1 MPRILAP
8 RIRVVDSALMTV
20 AVRSET
26 DGQRARLVPAGSFDL
41 AHSVEV
47 MRAVEEAE
55 RGLDACREVEI
66 DLSSLE
72 RIDGSGAVLLAR
84 LIDRIEARG
93 LRTHLVDVHNPKA
106 ARLITLYRE
115 RQTEVLP
122 AASRKVSRLARLGAV
137 GAGLPAVLTDALN
150 FIGQFAAALP
160 KAIAHPRTVN
170 WGSLPRLM
178 QAIGADALPVTSA
191 ANLLIGLIIGF
202 LGISQLERFGA
213 VVYVP
218 ELVVIA
224 QLRELGPLV
233 TALIVAG
240 RSGAGLASE
249 LATMRVSEEI
259 DALLSMGFDPVRW
272 LVLPRCLALVATV
285 PILTWVGDVLAL
297 AGGLIAT
304 MVVSDLTP
312 RAYLLGMF
320 EAITASHFL
329 MGMIKTPFLALAI
342 GLVACGQGLAARGGA
357 SAVGARTTRAVVLAI
372 FSVILISAIFTLFF
386 TVLGI

>member
-1 MPRILAP
+1 VVHSAPMIAVILAE
-8 RIRVVDSALMTV
+8 A
-20 AVRSET
+20 
-26 DGQRARLVPAGSFDL
+26 DGQRARLVPAGPFDL

-47 MRAVEEAE
+47 ARAVEEAE
-55 RGLDACREVEI
+55 RGLGACREVEI

-93 LRTHLVDVHNPKA
+93 LHTHLVDDHNPKA

-115 RQTEVLP
+115 RRTEVLP
-122 AASRKVSRLARLGAV
+122 ATSRKASRLARLGAA
-137 GAGLPAVLTDALN
+137 GAGLPVVLTDALN
-150 FIGQFAAALP
+150 FIGHFAAALP

-170 WGSLPRLM
+170 WASLPRLM

-202 LGISQLERFGA
+202 LGISQLQRFGA

-259 DALLSMGFDPVRW
+259 DALLSMGFDPMRW

-297 AGGLIAT
+297 GGGLLAT

-312 RAYLLGMF
+312 RAYILGAS
-320 EAITASHFL
+320 EAITGTHFL
-329 MGMIKTPFLALAI
+329 TGMLKTPFLALAI

-372 FSVILISAIFTLFF
+372 FSVILISAVFTLFF

>member
-1 MPRILAP
+1 MIAVILAE
-8 RIRVVDSALMTV
+8 A
-20 AVRSET
+20 
-26 DGQRARLVPAGSFDL
+26 DGQRARLVPAGAFDL

-47 MRAVEEAE
+47 VRAVEEAE
-55 RGLDACREVEI
+55 RSLDGAREVEI

-72 RIDGSGAVLLAR
+72 RIDGTGAVQLAR

-93 LRTHLVDVHNPKA
+93 LSTRLVDDHNPKA

-115 RQTEVLP
+115 RRSDVVP
-122 AASRKVSRLARLGAV
+122 AAGRKVSRLARLGAV
-137 GAGLPAVLTDALN
+137 GAGLPVVLTDALN
-150 FIGQFAAALP
+150 FIGHFAAAIP

-170 WGSLPRLM
+170 WASLPRLM

-202 LGISQLERFGA
+202 LGISQLQRFGA
-213 VVYVP
+213 VIYVT
-218 ELVVIA
+218 ELVVVA

-259 DALLSMGFDPVRW
+259 DALQSMGFDPVRW

-297 AGGLIAT
+297 GGGLVAT
-304 MVVSDLTP
+304 MVVSDMTP
-312 RAYLLGMF
+312 RAYILGTF
-320 EAITASHFL
+320 EAITATHFL
-329 MGMIKTPFLALAI
+329 AGMVKTPFLALAI

-386 TVLGI
+386 TILGF

>member
-1 MPRILAP
+1 MIAVILAE
-8 RIRVVDSALMTV
+8 A
-20 AVRSET
+20 
-26 DGQRARLVPAGSFDL
+26 DGQRARLVPAGPFDL

-47 MRAVEEAE
+47 VRAVEGAE
-55 RGLDACREVEI
+55 RSLDGAREVEI

-72 RIDGSGAVLLAR
+72 RIDGTGAVQLAR

-93 LRTHLVDVHNPKA
+93 LSTRLVDDHNPKA

-115 RQTEVLP
+115 RRSDVVP
-122 AASRKVSRLARLGAV
+122 AAGRKVSRLARLGAV
-137 GAGLPAVLTDALN
+137 GAGLPVVLTDALN
-150 FIGQFAAALP
+150 FIGHFAAAIP

-170 WGSLPRLM
+170 WASLPRLM

-202 LGISQLERFGA
+202 LGISQLQRFGA
-213 VVYVP
+213 VIYVT
-218 ELVVIA
+218 ELVVVA

-259 DALLSMGFDPVRW
+259 DALQSMGFDPVRW

-297 AGGLIAT
+297 GGGLVAT
-304 MVVSDLTP
+304 MVVSDMTP
-312 RAYLLGMF
+312 RAYILGTF
-320 EAITASHFL
+320 EAITATHFL
-329 MGMIKTPFLALAI
+329 AGMVKTPFLALAI

-386 TVLGI
+386 TILGF

>member
-1 MPRILAP
+1 MIAVILAE
-8 RIRVVDSALMTV
+8 A
-20 AVRSET
+20 
-26 DGQRARLVPAGSFDL
+26 DGQRARLVPAGPFDL

-47 MRAVEEAE
+47 VRAVEEAE
-55 RGLDACREVEI
+55 RGLGGCREVEI

-72 RIDGSGAVLLAR
+72 RIDGTGAVQLAR

-93 LRTHLVDVHNPKA
+93 LSTRLVDDHNPKA

-115 RQTEVLP
+115 RRSDVLP
-122 AASRKVSRLARLGAV
+122 AAGRKVSRLARLGAV

-150 FIGQFAAALP
+150 FIGHFAAAIP

-170 WGSLPRLM
+170 WASLPRLM

-202 LGISQLERFGA
+202 LGISQLQRFGA
-213 VVYVP
+213 VIYVT
-218 ELVVIA
+218 ELVVVA

-259 DALLSMGFDPVRW
+259 DALQSMGFDPVRW

-297 AGGLIAT
+297 GGGLVAT
-304 MVVSDLTP
+304 MVVSDMTP
-312 RAYLLGMF
+312 RAYILGTF
-320 EAITASHFL
+320 EAITATHFL
-329 MGMIKTPFLALAI
+329 AGMVKTPFLALAI

-372 FSVILISAIFTLFF
+372 FSVILISAVFTLFF
-386 TVLGI
+386 TILGF

>member
-1 MPRILAP
+1 MIAVILAE
-8 RIRVVDSALMTV
+8 A
-20 AVRSET
+20 
-26 DGQRARLVPAGSFDL
+26 DGQRARLVPAGPFDL

-47 MRAVEEAE
+47 VRAVGEAE
-55 RGLDACREVEI
+55 RCLDGCREVEI

-93 LRTHLVDVHNPKA
+93 LRTRLVDDHNPKA

-115 RQTEVLP
+115 RSSDVLP
-122 AASRKVSRLARLGAV
+122 AADRKVSRLARLGAV
-137 GAGLPAVLTDALN
+137 GAGLPAVLTDALD
-150 FIGQFAAALP
+150 FIGHFAAAIP

-170 WGSLPRLM
+170 WASVPRLM

-202 LGISQLERFGA
+202 LGISQLQRFGA
-213 VVYVP
+213 VIYVP

-297 AGGLIAT
+297 GGGLVAT
-304 MVVSDLTP
+304 MVVSDMTP
-312 RAYLLGMF
+312 RAYILGTF

-329 MGMIKTPFLALAI
+329 MGMVKTPFLALAI

-372 FSVILISAIFTLFF
+372 FSVILISAVFTLFF
-386 TVLGI
+386 TILGF